1 MLLISDFHPGS
12 CWCIADLH
20 IPDYFATSYFGEENK
35 DSERKKN
42 KNSMRVEC
50 SENVALFALNVR
62 FQ

>member
-1 MLLISDFHPGS
+1 MLLISDLHPGS

-20 IPDYFATSYFGEENK
+20 IPDYFATVTLGKKNK

-42 KNSMRVEC
+42 SMRVEWN
-50 SENVALFALNVR
+50 ENVTLFVLNVP